1 MYVEN
6 GFQEMKT
13 LRHIGHR
20 EMKTVCLRDKK
31 QMK

>member
-1 MYVEN
+1 MWKS

-13 LRHIGHR
+13 LRNIGHH